1 MFATNLPSLDISLQM
16 FGRENFE
23 KNGKP
28 VGTAPY
34 YWEPGS
40 LNQGNFSTEIYRS
53 LKKIP

>member
-1 MFATNLPSLDISLQM
+1 M
-16 FGRENFE
+16 FGRETFG

-28 VGTAPY
+28 VGAAPY